1 MTKPVVLV
9 VEDEPLV
16 RLFAADMLEDAG
28 FEVRHIDLDQRRWF
42 LEHVRL
48 LLLRQIDACPPL
60 LLGEA
65 PGL

>member
-28 FEVRHIDLDQRRWF
+28 MKLNGPDLDQLKAWMAGSS
-42 LEHVRL
+42 E
-48 LLLRQIDACPPL
+48 P
-60 LLGEA
+60 A
-65 PGL
+65 PA